1 MTTHDRPSRPLAL
14 GMSLLVTLIWA
25 SSFIL
30 VKVVLA
36 YTGPLTIAGLRY
48 FLGFACLLPLLP
60 RRGQRRGERSWQLWL
75 TLAAIG
81 ICAYTVGN
89 GAFFWSLRYLTAT
102 TVTFLGA
109 FTPLL
114 VLAAGIIWLR
124 EIPLRRQAI
133 GVALT
138 LAGSFLFFAHG
149 LQPGEPFGLLLVTV
163 GLTAFAASS
172 VLTRRIARDRQ
183 TGPVMLTAAPLAMG
197 GGLLLLIAL
206 PLEGAPVLPP
216 LGWGIVLWLAVVN
229 TAVGY
234 LLYNHALQALDA
246 FELNTILN
254 LSPLVT
260 ALLAWITL
268 GERLSPSQ
276 LTGMVIVIAGVMLVQ
291 GARRPR
297 VGSTP
302 PPATE

>member
-1 MTTHDRPSRPLAL
+1 MTTHNRPSRPLAI
-14 GMSLLVTLIWA
+14 GMTLLVTIIWA

-36 YTGPLTIAGLRY
+36 HAGPLTIAGLRY
-48 FLGFACLLPLLP
+48 FLGFACLLPLLA
-60 RRGQRRGERSWQLWL
+60 RRGQGRGGRSWRLWL
-75 TLAAIG
+75 ALAAIG
-81 ICAYTVGN
+81 VCAYTVGN

-102 TVTFLGA
+102 TLAFLGA

-124 EIPLRRQAI
+124 EIPLRRQAAGI
-133 GVALT
+133 GLT

-149 LQPGEPFGLLLVTV
+149 LRPGEPLGLLLATV
-163 GLTAFAASS
+163 GLAAFAASS

-183 TGPVMLTAAPLAMG
+183 IGTVMLTAAPLAIG

-206 PLEGAPVLPP
+206 PLEGAPALPP
-216 LGWGIVLWLAVVN
+216 LGWGIILWLALVN

-234 LLYNHALQALDA
+234 MLYNHALQALDA
-246 FELNTILN
+246 FEINTILN

-260 ALLAWITL
+260 ALLAWVTL
-268 GERLSPSQ
+268 GEHLSPIQ
-276 LTGMVIVIAGVMLVQ
+276 LAGMVIVIAGVMLVQ
-291 GARRPR
+291 GAWRPR
-297 VGSTP
+297 R
-302 PPATE
+302 A